1 MAQSVERVLGK
12 DEVTSSNLVISS
24 KKTDRQSRL
33 SVFFVLIT
41 ELYSILLICGG
52 SPFWLNSLR
61 SSHLLR
67 KSCSFSKKTDR
78 QSRLSVFFV
87 LITELCGIVLT
98 IVRS

>member
-1 MAQSVERVLGK
+1 MLAAGRARPWYKDAYKIADMAQSVERVLGK

-41 ELYSILLICGG
+41 EL
-52 SPFWLNSLR
+52 
-61 SSHLLR
+61 
-67 KSCSFSKKTDR
+67 
-78 QSRLSVFFV
+78 
-87 LITELCGIVLT
+87 CGIVLT